1 MPESSASE
9 QHLEVEESDKLVTLT
24 SEHLWDVEVSDMP
37 VSFPSEEHLEVGV
50 SAVPESLAS
59 EQHLVEKVSAA
70 LLSLSAEEHWEAVVL
85 LVLEQHWEVSPWQ
98 QLGEYFCNGCELEA
112 SDDEFK
118 FFNLLHNCSTTS
130 KRLSSVQGS
139 L

>member
-1 MPESSASE
+1 
-9 QHLEVEESDKLVTLT
+9 
-24 SEHLWDVEVSDMP
+24 MP
-37 VSFPSEEHLEVGV
+37 VSFPSEQHLEVGV
-50 SAVPESLAS
+50 SAVPESSAS

-70 LLSLSAEEHWEAVVL
+70 LLSLSAEEHWEAVLL

-98 QLGEYFCNGCELEA
+98 QLGESFCNGCEVEA
-112 SDDEFK
+112 PDDEFK
-118 FFNLLHNCSTTS
+118 FLNLLHNCSTTS